1 MKQKVIYLENAE
13 LDYVHQW
20 VKYIIDRNGAIDQ
33 IIVSPAERSY
43 LIIYWEAYEGDGM
56 IGQDITFF
64 ENLEKESE

>member
-1 MKQKVIYLENAE
+1 MKQKVIYLENTE
-13 LDYVHQW
+13 LDFVHEW

-43 LIIYWEAYEGDGM
+43 LIIYWEAYEGDERAM
-56 IGQDITFF
+56 QDITFF

>member
-1 MKQKVIYLENAE
+1 MKQKVIYLENTE

-20 VKYIIDRNGAIDQ
+20 VKYIIDRNGTIAQ
-33 IIVSPAERSY
+33 IVFSSAERSY

-56 IGQDITFF
+56 IGQDIAFS

>member
-1 MKQKVIYLENAE
+1 MKQKVIYLENTE
-13 LDYVHQW
+13 LDFVHQW

-33 IIVSPAERSY
+33 IIVSPVERNY